1 MTLGKAKRLS
11 LRGKDWKPMTFYSFE
26 IWLFVFGLCIGS
38 FLNVVIH
45 RLPLGVSIVK
55 PRSKCPR
62 CDTPIAFY
70 DNIPILSYLLLR
82 GRCRGCRVP
91 IGIRYPL
98 VELLAGILTV
108 GIFIS
113 FGPTATGTVYFVLT
127 MVLIAVTFID
137 IDHRII
143 PDIITL
149 PGIPLFFIAALFLP
163 HISIRDALLGIV
175 AGGGSLYLVALG
187 YHLITGQE
195 GMGGGDIKLLA
206 MIGAVIGWQGIIF
219 TIFAGSFIGCAAGFS
234 LMIKNRKGMKLAIPF
249 GPFLS
254 LGAALYLFYGPQLIF
269 WYLNLMRH

>member
-1 MTLGKAKRLS
+1 MTLYLFQ
-11 LRGKDWKPMTFYSFE
+11 L
-26 IWLFVFGLCIGS
+26 WLFVFGLCIGS
-38 FLNVVIH
+38 FLNVCIH
-45 RLPLGVSIVK
+45 RIPLNASIVK
-55 PRSKCPR
+55 PRSRCPR
-62 CDTPIAFY
+62 CEIPISFY

-98 VELLAGILTV
+98 VELLTGVLTV
-108 GIFIS
+108 CVFKS
-113 FGPTATGTVYFVLT
+113 FGLTATGAVYFLLV
-127 MVLIAVTFID
+127 MVLIVITFID

-143 PDIITL
+143 PDKISL
-149 PGIPLFFIAALFLP
+149 PGIPVFFIAALFLP
-163 HISIRDALLGIV
+163 HISIPGSLLGII

-206 MIGAVIGWQGIIF
+206 MIGAVVGWQGILF
-219 TIFAGSFIGCAAGFS
+219 TIFAGSFIGCAAGLF

-254 LGAALYLFYGPQLIF
+254 AGAVIYLFYGPQLIT
-269 WYLNLMRH
+269 WYINMLRY